1 MFFKIED
8 KKVLPIELEK
18 ITKETPCLGFL
29 SLSQLKDN
37 YEQLGISPIV
47 VESCFSDQAR
57 FYTSMDVYEDFSF
70 GIINIIDV
78 MNVHAAKDR
87 VALVIKKQRFYFIEL
102 KDEDSSVKR
111 VFENRVKQFSDN
123 TSFEKI
129 IANILNDL
137 LVNGYE
143 SLETI
148 RDKMAEMEK
157 GIVEEAADA
166 KLNKGIFSLKDQ
178 VSILKNYYSQLVDI
192 GICLEE
198 DENNLLDESDLKYIT
213 IFKNKSS
220 RLYDSCCALLEDL
233 VHLKE
238 ALNAML
244 DYQLNRVMKV
254 FTVVTTVF
262 LPLTLIVG
270 WYGMNFVYMPE
281 LVWEYGYATVIIL
294 SVLVVIGC
302 FYFFRKKKLL

>member
-18 ITKETPCLGFL
+18 ITIETPCLGFL

-148 RDKMAEMEK
+148 RDKWLRWK
-157 GIVEEAADA
+157 RV
-166 KLNKGIFSLKDQ
+166 SLKKQ
-178 VSILKNYYSQLVDI
+178 QMRNSIKGY
-192 GICLEE
+192 
-198 DENNLLDESDLKYIT
+198 
-213 IFKNKSS
+213 
-220 RLYDSCCALLEDL
+220 
-233 VHLKE
+233 
-238 ALNAML
+238 
-244 DYQLNRVMKV
+244 
-254 FTVVTTVF
+254 F
-262 LPLTLIVG
+262 L
-270 WYGMNFVYMPE
+270 
-281 LVWEYGYATVIIL
+281 
-294 SVLVVIGC
+294 
-302 FYFFRKKKLL
+302 